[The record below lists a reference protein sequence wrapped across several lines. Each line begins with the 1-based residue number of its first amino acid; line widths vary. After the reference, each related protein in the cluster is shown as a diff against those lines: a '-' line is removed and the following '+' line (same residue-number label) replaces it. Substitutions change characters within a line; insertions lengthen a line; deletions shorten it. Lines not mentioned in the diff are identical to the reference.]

1 MHFFL
6 GALRFKKNIF
16 RNTIRVSTILDL
28 DQTGRFICPDLG
40 PNCLQQFCLIQLLD
54 NFICFPGQFGAFQ
67 FSFSALVGCL
77 LATILSILDS
87 VGDYFACAKACS
99 VPPPPR
105 HAVNRGLTI
114 EGLCTFLAGCVGC
127 GHATTTYAG
136 NIGAIGLTK
145 VCREEKNNFRGRPPD
160 KSVYWKIIFFISHP
174 KHMLWVLTRTVSM
187 RRFL

>member
-1 MHFFL
+1 MNHKACGGIQHAFFK
-6 GALRFKKNIF
+6 ALPGKLDIKRHSP
-16 RNTIRVSTILDL
+16 STLD
-28 DQTGRFICPDLG
+28 
-40 PNCLQQFCLIQLLD
+40 
-54 NFICFPGQFGAFQ
+54 FPGQFGAFQ

-145 VCREEKNNFRGRPPD
+145 VCREDINVRWQASR
-160 KSVYWKIIFFISHP
+160 
-174 KHMLWVLTRTVSM
+174 
-187 RRFL
+187 